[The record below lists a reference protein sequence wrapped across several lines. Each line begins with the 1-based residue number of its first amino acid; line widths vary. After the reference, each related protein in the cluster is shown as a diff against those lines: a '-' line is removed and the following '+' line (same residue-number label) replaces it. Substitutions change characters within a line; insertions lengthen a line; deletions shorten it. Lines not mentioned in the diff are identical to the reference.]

1 MSSGSFQNTITGTVL
16 LLMLHTSPAW
26 CAEEPAEVWTF
37 ERAAQQAIATH
48 PAILSQQSSSQAAT
62 ADLGAAKWQRYP
74 TPSLTAT
81 KQLSGES
88 NTVLTLQQPLW
99 TAGRISAYINGAR
112 SRLDTSEA
120 VLKEIKRDIILN
132 LITAYTEA
140 LRLQARQEYAVSKVR
155 EHKRLLQLVTRRVEH
170 EVTPPVDR
178 SLAQSRLYQAINELS
193 SITQD
198 LSNAMMQL
206 SQLTGAQTGIE
217 KIAPL
222 QGDTPELPRN
232 KEEAQKLALE
242 NSATLARLD
251 FEVAAADADIRAKK
265 SVYLP
270 QLALT
275 YEKTYGA
282 YIPGSFPAGER
293 TLLVMNFQPGAG
305 LSSLSGVDSAT
316 AKRQAARLNRDS
328 AVRDLQMNIS
338 SDWNL
343 LVAARLRFDNA
354 TLSSKISNEVYESYV
369 RQYSTGRKGWLEV
382 LNSAQESALADMTLA
397 DASAQITRSA
407 LRLRLLTGNL
417 KFSTATP

>member
-1 MSSGSFQNTITGTVL
+1 MYRNSTKGGNALTSIVVML
-16 LLMLHTSPAW
+16 LLVFHSNQVW
-26 CAEEPAEVWTF
+26 CDEHAEVWTF
-37 ERAAQQAIATH
+37 ERTAQQALATH
-48 PAILSQQSSSQAAT
+48 PAILSQQSASQAAV

-99 TAGRISAYINGAR
+99 TAGRISAYINGAQ

-120 VLKEIKRDIILN
+120 VLNEIKRDIILN

-140 LRLQARQEYAVSKVR
+140 WRLQARQQYAVKKVR

-170 EVTPPVDR
+170 EVTPPVDK
-178 SLAQSRLYQAINELS
+178 SLAQSRLYQAINDLS

-206 SQLTGAQTGIE
+206 SQLSGAQIE

-222 QGDTPELPRN
+222 EGESPELPLS
-232 KEEAQKLALE
+232 KEEAQKLALDH
-242 NSATLARLD
+242 SPTLARLG

-275 YEKTYGA
+275 YEKTFGGFVA
-282 YIPGSFPAGER
+282 GNFPAGER
-293 TLLVMNFQPGAG
+293 TLLVMNIQPGAG
-305 LSSLSGVDSAT
+305 LSSISGVDSAT

-328 AVRDLQMNIS
+328 AMRDLQINIS
-338 SDWNL
+338 TDWNL

-354 TLSSKISNEVYESYV
+354 TLSSKITNEVYESYV
-369 RQYSTGRKGWLEV
+369 RQYTTGRKGWLEV
-382 LNSAQESALADMTLA
+382 LNSAQEAAQADMTAA

-417 KFSTATP
+417 KFLSVN